1 MILWMKLSI
10 EDLFKPFVPNAPF
23 FYPLKTSLGTN
34 GLIKVSKAVNYY
46 LKKDLFTIDPWQV
59 PIYAWGDMNNFKS

>member
-1 MILWMKLSI
+1 MKLSI

-46 LKKDLFTIDPWQV
+46 LKKDLFTIDP
-59 PIYAWGDMNNFKS
+59 